1 MVSERPRKA
10 LVVGGGPVGALT
22 ALSLHRRG
30 WEVEL
35 WEGRDDPRGKD
46 ERITNLRSINLA
58 ISSRGLEAMRSVDP
72 SLGMFAAD
80 TRRLPSG
87 DDGSCL

>member
-1 MVSERPRKA
+1 M
-10 LVVGGGPVGALT
+10 GALS

-35 WEGRDDPRGKD
+35 WESRDDPRGKD

-58 ISSRGLEAMRSVDP
+58 ISSRGLEALRSVDP
-72 SLGMFAAD
+72 SLGMLIVPPLL
-80 TRRLPSG
+80 RSRQLVVWSKRL
-87 DDGSCL
+87 DKD